1 MAMSSDTDLVLF
13 VRRSG
18 VSTFKIVFFIK
29 KTIEKSKFSQNQ
41 IYIYIYIASPD
52 FDFQVGFAIV
62 TAREYIILTID
73 THFLL
78 ALAAAHA

>member
-18 VSTFKIVFFIK
+18 VSTFKIDFFYK

-41 IYIYIYIASPD
+41 IYIYIASLD
-52 FDFQVGFAIV
+52 FDFQVGFALV
-62 TAREYIILTID
+62 TAREYIILTFD